1 MKFAIATIVVLVALP
16 FASAAEKDAWY
27 AKAVKGVAA
36 TVEPAEAKPG
46 QTVTMKLTIDLNDG
60 YFTYPTKQPD
70 ENAKSFVNK
79 IAFPKP
85 GTLVFVGE
93 VADPKGFLVREE
105 LALGI
110 LELRTYKGS
119 VAFERK
125 AVVSP
130 KAKPGDATV
139 TMESFKLNVCDAKNC
154 FDPKTLRP
162 EMKLKVLEG
171 SVEVAKEYADEVSKA
186 EKSSDK

>member
-1 MKFAIATIVVLVALP
+1 MKFTIASIVLLIALS

-27 AKAVKGVAA
+27 AKAVKSIAA

-46 QTVTMKLTIDLNDG
+46 QTVVFKLSIELNDG

-70 ENAKSFVNK
+70 ENAKSMVNK

-85 GTLVFVGE
+85 GTLVFVGD
-93 VADPKGFLVREE
+93 VVDPKEFLVKDEP
-105 LALGI
+105 LLGI
-110 LELRTYKGS
+110 AELRSYKGT
-119 VAFERK
+119 ATFERK

-139 TMESFKLNVCDAKNC
+139 ALESFKLSVCDAKNC
-154 FDPKTLRP
+154 FPAKTLQP
-162 EMKLKVLEG
+162 VAKLKVLEG
-171 SVEVAKEYADEVSKA
+171 QVEVAKEYADEVSKA
-186 EKSSDK
+186 EK

>member
-1 MKFAIATIVVLVALP
+1 MKFAIASCWIVIAISSSV
-16 FASAAEKDAWY
+16 AAEKDAWY
-27 AKAVKGVAA
+27 AKAVKGIAA

-46 QTVTMKLTIDLNDG
+46 QTVVFKLAIELNNG

-85 GTLVFVGE
+85 GTLIFVGDLS
-93 VADPKGFLVREE
+93 DPKDFLVKDEP
-105 LALGI
+105 ALGI
-110 LELRTYKGS
+110 AELRTYKGS

-139 TMESFKLNVCDAKNC
+139 TMESFKLSVCDAKNC
-154 FDPKTLRP
+154 FPAKTLQP
-162 EMKLKVLEG
+162 EAKFKVLEG
-171 SVEVAKEYADEVSKA
+171 QVEVEKQFADEVSKA
-186 EKSSDK
+186 EK